1 MERTLKQEGQGRLTR
16 LGRFGLLGLLM
27 LGLQL
32 PAQAQDACANRGE
45 LDLMY
50 CDADKNLV
58 ADPPSDAKKFKN
70 PNTLVFS
77 FSPLEDPSVYERM
90 FDPFVKYLAQCTS
103 KKTVFFSVQSNS
115 AQIEAMR
122 SGRLHL
128 AFFSTGTT
136 NYAVNIAGAVPFAIR
151 ADDNG
156 PHGFHLYLIVRKDS
170 SIKTIADLK
179 GKKVAH
185 TSPSST
191 SGNAVPRALFPA
203 LGATPEKYYQVLYS
217 GKHDQSIMGVRS
229 GDYDAAPVAS
239 DIFHQM
245 AKRGVIKED
254 EFRIIYQSEK
264 FPVNSLA
271 YAHDL
276 EPQLRDTVVKCVL
289 GYKFDEALSKGME
302 GATRFAPIS
311 YQKDWQIVRQV
322 GEAAGES
329 YGRAGYEKEKAK
341 EDAARAKKAK

>member
-1 MERTLKQEGQGRLTR
+1 M
-16 LGRFGLLGLLM
+16 
-27 LGLQL
+27 
-32 PAQAQDACANRGE
+32 
-45 LDLMY
+45 
-50 CDADKNLV
+50 V
-58 ADPPSDAKKFKN
+58 
-70 PNTLVFS
+70 
-77 FSPLEDPSVYERM
+77 
-90 FDPFVKYLAQCTS
+90 
-103 KKTVFFSVQSNS
+103 NS
-115 AQIEAMR
+115 
-122 SGRLHL
+122 
-128 AFFSTGTT
+128 
-136 NYAVNIAGAVPFAIR
+136 
-151 ADDNG
+151 
-156 PHGFHLYLIVRKDS
+156 
-170 SIKTIADLK
+170 
-179 GKKVAH
+179 
-185 TSPSST
+185 SPSST
-191 SGNAVPRALFPA
+191 SGNAAPRALFPA
-203 LGATPEKYYQVLYS
+203 LGATPEKDYQVLYS

>member
-1 MERTLKQEGQGRLTR
+1 MLRGTIKRPARLAFKAALLAAAAFSTLAGAQE
-16 LGRFGLLGLLM
+16 
-27 LGLQL
+27 
-32 PAQAQDACANRGE
+32 ACTHRGE
-45 LDLMY
+45 LDAAY
-50 CDADKNLV
+50 CDANKDLV
-58 ADPPSDAKKFKN
+58 ADTPSDAKKLKN
-70 PNTLVFS
+70 PGTLVFS
-77 FSPLEDPSVYERM
+77 FTPLEDPTVYEKA
-90 FDPFVKYLAQCTS
+90 FDPFVKYLAQCS
-103 KKTVFFSVQSNS
+103 GKKTVFFSVQSNS

-136 NYAVNIAGAVPFAIR
+136 NFAVNIAGAVPFAIR
-151 ADDNG
+151 ADDQG
-156 PHGFHLYLIVRKDS
+156 PHGFNLILITRKDS
-170 SIKTIADLK
+170 PIQKIADLK

-191 SGNAVPRALFPA
+191 SGNAAPRALFPA
-203 LGATPEKYYQVLYS
+203 LGVTPEKDYQVLFS
-217 GKHDQSIMGVRS
+217 GKHDQSIMGVLS

-254 EFRIIYQSEK
+254 DFRIIYTSAK

-276 EPQLRDTVVKCVL
+276 EPALRDRIVKCVYD
-289 GYKFDEALSKGME
+289 YKFDPELAKGME
-302 GATRFAPIS
+302 GATHFAPIS
-311 YQKDWQIVRQV
+311 YLKDWAIVRQV

-329 YGRAGYEKEKAK
+329 YGSAGYAKEKAK
-341 EDAARAKKAK
+341 EDAARAKKP

>member
-1 MERTLKQEGQGRLTR
+1 MLRGKIKRPAALVLKAV
-16 LGRFGLLGLLM
+16 LLAAAAYG
-27 LGLQL
+27 
-32 PAQAQDACANRGE
+32 AQAGAQENCPNRGE
-45 LDLMY
+45 LDAAY
-50 CDADKNLV
+50 CDANKDLV
-58 ADPPSDAKKFKN
+58 ADPPSDPKKLKN
-70 PNTLVFS
+70 PGTLVFS
-77 FSPLEDPSVYERM
+77 FTPLEDPTVYEKA
-90 FDPFVKYLAQCTS
+90 FDPFVKYLAQCS
-103 KKTVFFSVQSNS
+103 GKKTVFFSVQSNS

-136 NYAVNIAGAVPFAIR
+136 NFAVNIAGAVPFAIR
-151 ADDNG
+151 ADDQG
-156 PHGFHLYLIVRKDS
+156 PHGFNLILITRKDS
-170 SIKTIADLK
+170 PIQKITDLK

-191 SGNAVPRALFPA
+191 SGNAAPRALFPA
-203 LGATPEKYYQVLYS
+203 LGVTPEKDYQVLFS
-217 GKHDQSIMGVRS
+217 GKHDQSIMGVLS

-254 EFRIIYQSEK
+254 DFRIIYTSAK

-276 EPQLRDTVVKCVL
+276 EPVLRDKIVKCVYD
-289 GYKFDEALSKGME
+289 YKFDPELAKGME
-302 GATRFAPIS
+302 GATHFAPIS
-311 YQKDWQIVRQV
+311 YLKDWAIVRQV

-329 YGRAGYEKEKAK
+329 YGSAGYAKEKAK
-341 EDAARAKKAK
+341 EDAARAKKQ

>member
-1 MERTLKQEGQGRLTR
+1 MERNQGKLPASVRLTASC
-16 LGRFGLLGLLM
+16 LLAAIA
-27 LGLQL
+27 LQGS
-32 PAQAQDACANRGE
+32 PVGAQESCTHRGE
-45 LDLMY
+45 LDVAY
-50 CDADKNLV
+50 CDADRNLV
-58 ADPPSDAKKFKN
+58 ADPPTDPKKFKN

-77 FSPLEDPSVYERM
+77 FSPLEDPSVYEKM
-90 FDPFVKYLAQCTS
+90 FDPFVKYLAQCAG
-103 KKTVFFSVQSNS
+103 KKTLFFSVQSNS

-136 NYAVNIAGAVPFAIR
+136 NFAVNVAGAVPFAIR
-151 ADDNG
+151 ADESG
-156 PHGFHLYLIVRKDS
+156 PHGFYLYLIVRKDS
-170 SIKTIADLK
+170 NIQKIADLK

-203 LGATPEKYYQVLYS
+203 LGATPEKDYQVLYS

-254 EFRIIYQSEK
+254 DFRIIYTSAK

-276 EPQLRDTVVKCVL
+276 EPRLRDTIVKCVL
-289 GYKFDEALSKGME
+289 DYKFDDGLAKGME
-302 GATRFAPIS
+302 GATHFAPIS
-311 YQKDWQIVRQV
+311 YLKDWKIVRQV

-341 EDAARAKKAK
+341 EDAARAKK

>member
-1 MERTLKQEGQGRLTR
+1 MLRGTIKRPARLAFKAALLAAAAFSTLAGAQE
-16 LGRFGLLGLLM
+16 
-27 LGLQL
+27 
-32 PAQAQDACANRGE
+32 ACTHRGE
-45 LDLMY
+45 LDAAY
-50 CDADKNLV
+50 CDANKDLV
-58 ADPPSDAKKFKN
+58 ADTPSDAKKLKN
-70 PNTLVFS
+70 PGTLVFS
-77 FSPLEDPSVYERM
+77 FTPLEDPTVYEKA
-90 FDPFVKYLAQCTS
+90 FDPFVKYLAQCS
-103 KKTVFFSVQSNS
+103 GKKTVFFSVQSNS

-136 NYAVNIAGAVPFAIR
+136 NFAVNIAGAVPFAIR
-151 ADDNG
+151 ADDQG
-156 PHGFHLYLIVRKDS
+156 PHGFNLILITRKDS
-170 SIKTIADLK
+170 PIQKIADLK

-191 SGNAVPRALFPA
+191 SGNAAPRALFPA
-203 LGATPEKYYQVLYS
+203 LGVTPEKDYQVLFS
-217 GKHDQSIMGVRS
+217 GKHDQSIMGVLS

-254 EFRIIYQSEK
+254 DFRIIYTSAK

-276 EPQLRDTVVKCVL
+276 EPALRDRIVKCVYD
-289 GYKFDEALSKGME
+289 YKFDPELAKGME
-302 GATRFAPIS
+302 GATHFAPIS
-311 YQKDWQIVRQV
+311 YLKDWSIVRQV

-329 YGRAGYEKEKAK
+329 YGSAGYAKEKAK
-341 EDAARAKKAK
+341 EDAARAKKP

>member
-1 MERTLKQEGQGRLTR
+1 MLRGTIKRPARLAFKAALLAAAAFSTLAGAQE
-16 LGRFGLLGLLM
+16 
-27 LGLQL
+27 
-32 PAQAQDACANRGE
+32 ACTHRGE
-45 LDLMY
+45 LDAAY
-50 CDADKNLV
+50 CDANKDLV
-58 ADPPSDAKKFKN
+58 ADTPSDAKKLKN
-70 PNTLVFS
+70 PGTLVFS
-77 FSPLEDPSVYERM
+77 FTPLEDPTVYEKA
-90 FDPFVKYLAQCTS
+90 FDPFVKYLAQCS
-103 KKTVFFSVQSNS
+103 GKKTVFFSVQSNS

-136 NYAVNIAGAVPFAIR
+136 NFAVNIAGAVPFAIR
-151 ADDNG
+151 ADDQG
-156 PHGFHLYLIVRKDS
+156 PHGFNLILITRKDS
-170 SIKTIADLK
+170 PIQKIADLK

-191 SGNAVPRALFPA
+191 SGNAAPRALFPA
-203 LGATPEKYYQVLYS
+203 LGVTPEKDYQVLFS
-217 GKHDQSIMGVRS
+217 GKHDQSIMGVLS

-254 EFRIIYQSEK
+254 DFRIIYTSAK

-276 EPQLRDTVVKCVL
+276 EPALRDKIVKCVYD
-289 GYKFDEALSKGME
+289 YKFDPELAKGME
-302 GATRFAPIS
+302 GATHFAPIS
-311 YQKDWQIVRQV
+311 YLKDWAIVRQV

-329 YGRAGYEKEKAK
+329 YGSAGYAKEKAK
-341 EDAARAKKAK
+341 EDAARAKKP

>member
-1 MERTLKQEGQGRLTR
+1 MLRGSIKRPAHLAFKAALLAAAACGTLASAQE
-16 LGRFGLLGLLM
+16 
-27 LGLQL
+27 
-32 PAQAQDACANRGE
+32 ACPNRGE
-45 LDLMY
+45 LDAAY
-50 CDADKNLV
+50 CDANKDLV
-58 ADPPSDAKKFKN
+58 ADTPSDPKKLKN
-70 PNTLVFS
+70 PGTLVFS
-77 FSPLEDPSVYERM
+77 FTPLEDPTVYEKA
-90 FDPFVKYLAQCTS
+90 FDPFVKYLAQCS
-103 KKTVFFSVQSNS
+103 GKKTVFFSVQSNS

-136 NYAVNIAGAVPFAIR
+136 NFAVNIAGAVPFAIR
-151 ADDNG
+151 ADDQG
-156 PHGFHLYLIVRKDS
+156 PHGFNLILITRKDS
-170 SIKTIADLK
+170 PIQKIADLK

-191 SGNAVPRALFPA
+191 SGNAAPRALFPA
-203 LGATPEKYYQVLYS
+203 LGVTPEKDYQVLFS
-217 GKHDQSIMGVRS
+217 GKHDQSIMGVLS

-254 EFRIIYQSEK
+254 DFRIIYTSAK

-276 EPQLRDTVVKCVL
+276 EPALRDKIVKCVYD
-289 GYKFDEALSKGME
+289 YKFDPELTKGME
-302 GATRFAPIS
+302 GATHFAPIS
-311 YQKDWQIVRQV
+311 YLKDWAIVRQV

-329 YGRAGYEKEKAK
+329 YGSAGYAKEKAK
-341 EDAARAKKAK
+341 EDAARAKKQ